1 MIVVSYLHRHQEW
14 SLLVKLKKGSV
25 LGKGYKLALM
35 ACVALVA
42 ASVGAHV
49 FDDAVFYFNGGKDV
63 NGDGYFNTGDLR
75 NIVDAN
81 ASNTAWPAIG
91 NFVRFTNEV
100 VHCPYSGRI
109 FTSGCLNFP
118 QEVYHTYTTN
128 IVGDT
133 TNVTIEARGRVSK
146 VYINNVFKDV
156 TGNCSNYSFVVR
168 FRRDA
173 LTKIDDGFQDWM
185 LRVGY
190 DWNNGGRGIA
200 VGFTG
205 SPMTNRYFTLMAGR
219 QSYSNSDTRW
229 RSHTWSNTW
238 TDVAVAVD
246 GWKMKIWYMQEND
259 NQLRTAEKTFSYN
272 STTLSQFAALS
283 SWQVQLGSEQDAT
296 AANSQM
302 YVMTN
307 GVKKST
313 QNSYKCWAG
322 SIQQL
327 AFWTRTLTDAD
338 VRQAFGGTAP
348 VEFQVGMANGAS
360 TEFRSEASAVG
371 TGNWEELN
379 PSLAAGGSV
388 SVTYT
393 NAFKI
398 AVPQVLTLIPTPG
411 SASGSL
417 LVKMN
422 NTLVRSVAVMPG
434 RTNLVPI
441 ASKFFT
447 TGVNTLTLQRADSG
461 SSPLVLDAFSLG
473 GSWVAGRNSSSNDV
487 FPAEHAEW
495 DSVGTWYAGSTWHKL
510 WRGVTTTLSITIN
523 FPVEQKLLDRGYKFR
538 YRHRIVRAGNRQMD
552 FILNGETIKTCTP
565 PGGVN
570 TYDLPSEKLRAGNN
584 TLQLKPSGSISD
596 FSCFSYHLVE
606 FEAPPDG
613 TILIMR

>member
-1 MIVVSYLHRHQEW
+1 M
-14 SLLVKLKKGSV
+14 KKIKIA
-25 LGKGYKLALM
+25 LFALAM
-35 ACVALVA
+35 SAVPA
-42 ASVGAHV
+42 GAHV

-63 NGDGYFNTGDLR
+63 NGNGYFDTGDLR
-75 NIVDAN
+75 NIVEAN
-81 ASNTAWPAIG
+81 VSNTAYPAIS
-91 NFVRFTNEV
+91 NFLRFTNEV
-100 VHCPYSGRI
+100 VHCPYSGKT
-109 FTSGCLNFP
+109 FTSGCINFHP
-118 QEVYHTYTTN
+118 EITHTYTTN
-128 IVGDT
+128 IVGDV

-146 VYINNVFKDV
+146 IYINNVFKSV
-156 TGNCSNYSFVVR
+156 TGNCSNYTVVVR

-173 LTKIDDGFQDWM
+173 IRKVVGGFQDWM
-185 LRVGY
+185 LRIGY
-190 DWNNGGRGIA
+190 DWNNGGKGLAI
-200 VGFTG
+200 GFNG
-205 SPMTNRYFTLMAGR
+205 ASMTNRYFSIMAGR
-219 QSYSNSDTRW
+219 QSFNRDVNRW
-229 RSHTWSNTW
+229 RSTTETNSW

-246 GWKMKIWYMQEND
+246 GWKLKAWYMQEGD
-259 NQLRTAEKTFSYN
+259 NQLRSAENTFTYN
-272 STTLSQFAALS
+272 STTLSQFAAQPG
-283 SWQVQLGSEQDAT
+283 WQVQLGSEQDAT
-296 AANSQM
+296 AANSLM
-302 YVMTN
+302 YCITN
-307 GVKKST
+307 GATKSS
-313 QNSYKCWAG
+313 QNSYKCWSG

-327 AFWTRTLTDAD
+327 AFWTRTLTDAE
-338 VRQAFGGTAP
+338 VRQALGGTAP
-348 VEFQVGMANGAS
+348 VEMQVGLANGAS
-360 TEFRSEASAVG
+360 TEFRSETSAVG

-411 SASGSL
+411 SAPGSL
-417 LVKMN
+417 LVKVN
-422 NTLVRSVAVMPG
+422 GTLVKSALVMPG
-434 RTNLVPI
+434 HTNLVPI

-473 GSWVAGRNSSSNDV
+473 GSWVAGRNSASNDV

-510 WRGVTTTLSITIN
+510 WRGVTTTLSITLN
-523 FPVEQKLLDRGYKFR
+523 FPVEQKLLDRGYTFR

-570 TYDLPSEKLRAGNN
+570 TYDLPSEKLRAGYN

-613 TILIMR
+613 TIVIVR

>member
-1 MIVVSYLHRHQEW
+1 MK
-14 SLLVKLKKGSV
+14 KLKMALFV
-25 LGKGYKLALM
+25 LAM
-35 ACVALVA
+35 VTVPA
-42 ASVGAHV
+42 GAYV

-63 NGDGYFNTGDLR
+63 NGDGYFNAGDLR

-81 ASNTAWPAIG
+81 ASNTAWPTIG
-91 NFVRFTNEV
+91 NFHRMTNEV
-100 VHCPYSGRI
+100 VHCPYSGKT
-109 FTSGCLNFP
+109 FTSSCLTFP
-118 QEVYHTYTTN
+118 QQIYHTYTTN

-146 VYINNVFKDV
+146 VYINNVFKSV
-156 TGNCSNYSFVVR
+156 TGNCSNYTVVVR

-173 LTKIDDGFQDWM
+173 IMKIAPDFQDWM
-185 LRVGY
+185 LRIGY

-200 VGFTG
+200 IGYNG
-205 SPMTNRYFTLMAGR
+205 SPMTNRYFTVMAGR
-219 QSYSNSDTRW
+219 QSFNKDDNRW
-229 RSHTWSNTW
+229 KSTTETNAW

-246 GWKMKIWYMQEND
+246 GWKAKVWYMQEND

-296 AANSQM
+296 TADFVM
-302 YVMTN
+302 YTLTN
-307 GVKKST
+307 GVKKSSH
-313 QNSYKCWAG
+313 NAYKCWAG

-348 VEFQVGMANGAS
+348 VEMQVGLANGAS
-360 TEFRSEASAVG
+360 TEFRSETSAVG

-379 PSLAAGGSV
+379 PSLAAGGTLSL
-388 SVTYT
+388 TYT
-393 NAFKI
+393 NDFAI
-398 AVPQVLTLIPTPG
+398 MVPQVLTLIPTPA
-411 SASGSL
+411 SASGALRVKVNGS
-417 LVKMN
+417 LVK
-422 NTLVRSVAVMPG
+422 SVAVMPG

-447 TGVNTLTLQRADSG
+447 TGVNTLTLQRTDSG

-510 WRGVTTTLSITIN
+510 WRGVTTTLSITLN

-613 TILIMR
+613 TIIIVR

>member
-1 MIVVSYLHRHQEW
+1 MKRIKMALFA
-14 SLLVKLKKGSV
+14 
-25 LGKGYKLALM
+25 LAM
-35 ACVALVA
+35 AAVPA
-42 ASVGAHV
+42 GAHV

-348 VEFQVGMANGAS
+348 VEMQVGLANGAS
-360 TEFRSEASAVG
+360 TEFRSETSAVG

-411 SASGSL
+411 SAPGSL
-417 LVKMN
+417 LVKVN
-422 NTLVRSVAVMPG
+422 GSDVRRVVVMPG
-434 RTNLVPI
+434 HTNLVPI
-441 ASKFFT
+441 AAKFFT

-487 FPAEHAEW
+487 FPAEHAQY

-510 WRGVTTTLSITIN
+510 WRGVTSNLSITFN
-523 FPVEQKLLDRGYKFR
+523 FPVERKLLDRGYAFR
-538 YRHRIVRAGNRQMD
+538 YRHRLVFGGNRQID
-552 FILNGETIKTCTP
+552 LILNGTTIQSGVIP
-565 PGGVN
+565 PVGVN
-570 TYDLPSEKLRAGNN
+570 TFDLPSEVLVDGVN
-584 TLQLKPSGSISD
+584 TLQLKPSGGGGN

-613 TILIMR
+613 TIMIVR